1 MFQNLFT
8 ANPQLLTLFGFSVY
22 EQPRKTKMYIKHVT
36 MVTKTVGTAVSS
48 LGDLSALAPVL
59 K

>member
-8 ANPQLLTLFGFSVY
+8 ARPQLLDLFGFSVY
-22 EQPRKTKMYIKHVT
+22 EQPRKTKMYIRHVS
-36 MVTKTVGTAVSS
+36 MVTKTVGTAVAKI
-48 LGDLSALAPVL
+48 GDLAELAPVL